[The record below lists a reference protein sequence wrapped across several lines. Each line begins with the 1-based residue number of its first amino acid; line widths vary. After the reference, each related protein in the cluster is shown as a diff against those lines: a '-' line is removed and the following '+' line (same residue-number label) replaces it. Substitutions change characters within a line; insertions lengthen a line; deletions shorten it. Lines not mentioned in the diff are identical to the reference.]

1 MAAFQR
7 KDQAS
12 YSATP
17 MKSVG
22 AGMENSQLPVKV
34 YRGEMVAKIPLANPL
49 LVNVQHRGFY
59 SSNASNV
66 GAVTKSIKPL
76 SRNSLPTSGPISLDH
91 GSTARPAKKGLRGS
105 RGRGMAGRKLAPT
118 ISNKKTLGAN
128 QSRKGRFSTAS
139 RMNSSK
145 TPTPK
150 AIQQRR
156 AARRPYS
163 YIPLTWNAGRGKV
176 VAIRRYA

>member
-12 YSATP
+12 YAATP

-34 YRGEMVAKIPLANPL
+34 YRGEVVAKIPLANPL

-76 SRNSLPTSGPISLDH
+76 SRNSLPTSGPVSLDH
-91 GSTARPAKKGLRGS
+91 GSTARPAKQSMR
-105 RGRGMAGRKLAPT
+105 RGRGRGIAGTKLAT

-128 QSRKGRFSTAS
+128 QSRKGRFSTAT

-145 TPTPK
+145 TPAPK

-163 YIPLTWNAGRGKV
+163 YIPLTWNVGKGKV
-176 VAIRRYA
+176 VSMRRYA